1 MIKFIENEIIQ
12 QDYNPTVHA
21 SKPTDH
27 CELLFNY
34 EISHTEAIFSS
45 QAEFHEKCQ
54 LLDAEILQE
63 IKDIS

>member
-12 QDYNPTVHA
+12 EDYNPAVNVN
-21 SKPTDH
+21 KPADQVK
-27 CELLFNY
+27 LLFNY
-34 EISHTEAIFSS
+34 EINHTEAIFSS

-63 IKDIS
+63 IQDIS